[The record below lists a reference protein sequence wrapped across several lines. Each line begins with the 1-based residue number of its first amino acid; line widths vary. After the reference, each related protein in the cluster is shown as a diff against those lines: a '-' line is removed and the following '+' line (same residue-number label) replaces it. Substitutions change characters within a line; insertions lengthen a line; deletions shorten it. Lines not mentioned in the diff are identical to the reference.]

1 MKWILALW
9 FVIATIA
16 ILGVG
21 GTSQSPF
28 DPSLKLAQQSMSL
41 QYEQTLLASLP
52 VSTAKTSADNVLT
65 THTADSARTT
75 IYHITQGGCFC
86 EWLVRKHRDNLTQWS
101 EVRGVANI
109 DVKLQDYPQ
118 LSAMIPSTPAVVAVD
133 EWGKVIYLGPYAR
146 GRGCFAGSGQVDEYL
161 QRWYQLSQAQ
171 KHSHQPLIETDASG
185 CYCTT

>member
-52 VSTAKTSADNVLT
+52 VSTPVILGESVT
-65 THTADSARTT
+65 TKHAEPTRTT
-75 IYHITQGGCFC
+75 LYHITQGGCFC

-101 EVRGVANI
+101 EVKGVANI

-118 LSAMIPSTPAVVAVD
+118 LSAMIPSTPAIVAVD

-146 GRGCFAGSGQVDEYL
+146 GRGCIAGSGQVDEYL

-171 KHSHQPLIETDASG
+171 KHSHQPIIETDASG
-185 CYCTT
+185 CYCAT